1 MKGCLV
7 IVPVFNE
14 RKTISLI
21 IGELRKL
28 SIDILV
34 IDDFSSDYG
43 CSSLQEKYS
52 IHVIR
57 NKFNIGYE
65 KSLNKG
71 LNFAEKYNYKYV
83 ITFDGDGEHLVES
96 VPYIINLLEKGYHI
110 VIGARQRKNRFSE
123 KILHYVFL
131 LLFKISDPLSGLKGY
146 SIKELKNKGINT
158 SFEASGTR
166 ALIKAIKKNLKI
178 CSIPIKTNSRI
189 GESRYGYGIKLDI
202 KILKNVISEFL

>member
-1 MKGCLV
+1 MNGRLV
-7 IVPVFNE
+7 IIPVFNE
-14 RKTISLI
+14 KKTISLI
-21 IGELRKL
+21 IRELRKL

-52 IHVIR
+52 IKVIR

-96 VPYIINLLEKGYHI
+96 VPYIMNLLEKGYHI

-123 KILHYVFL
+123 NILHYVFL
-131 LLFKISDPLSGLKGY
+131 FC
-146 SIKELKNKGINT
+146 
-158 SFEASGTR
+158 FEY
-166 ALIKAIKKNLKI
+166 LIPY
-178 CSIPIKTNSRI
+178 PIKRI
-189 GESRYGYGIKLDI
+189 
-202 KILKNVISEFL
+202 